1 MNELINQMPEMYM
14 SETLYQK
21 LLNLP
26 VYGEEIREKKETE
39 RLMYLEDIYKIYLPN
54 QMTVEIYS
62 KVYLAILRS
71 LQKKNSRAMVRQQNE
86 NYKKICRMDSNSII
100 GGGDSFL
107 IVGNSGIGKSLAIAK
122 AIELA
127 TAEKIIEQEKPYTKI
142 IPCLNVQ
149 CPFDCSVKGLL
160 LEILRKIDEQ
170 LDTQYYRNAHK
181 SGATTDMLIG
191 SISQIAINH
200 IGLLVVDEIQNVVSH
215 KGGMNLVRML
225 TQFINNS
232 GISIC
237 MVGTPEAEVFFEKE
251 DYLARRALG
260 LKYTKFPYD
269 DYFRKFC
276 RTVFSYQ
283 YVKEKT
289 EISEDMIEWLYE
301 HSGGILA
308 HVITILH
315 DAQEIAILTG
325 KEILNLETMNEAYR
339 QRMSSIHSYIQAP
352 VTLKEKRQIKKKAEE
367 QVKESITKDGFSIFE
382 TIMIAKKENRDIISL
397 LKEHIQITEVSI

>member
-1 MNELINQMPEMYM
+1 MNELIRQMPEMYM
-14 SETLYQK
+14 SEELYQK
-21 LLNLP
+21 FLYLP
-26 VYGEEIREKKETE
+26 EYNEEMRKHKETE

-54 QMTVEIYS
+54 AMSVEIYS

-71 LQKKNSRAMVRQQNE
+71 LQKKNSRAMIRQQNE
-86 NYKKICRMDSNSII
+86 NYKKICKIESNAII

-127 TAEKIIEQEKPYTKI
+127 TEGKIIEQENPYTKI

-170 LDTQYYRNAHK
+170 LDTQYYRNAYK

-200 IGLLVVDEIQNVVSH
+200 IGLLIVDEIQNVVSH

-237 MVGTPEAEVFFEKE
+237 MVGTPEAEVFFERE

-269 DYFRKFC
+269 DYFKKFC

-289 EISEDMIEWLYE
+289 EITEDTIEWIYE

-308 HVITILH
+308 HVITILY
-315 DAQEIAILTG
+315 DAQEIAILSG
-325 KEILNLETMNEAYR
+325 KEVLNLETMNEAYR
-339 QRMSSIHSYIQAP
+339 QRMSSLHSHIQAP
-352 VTLKEKRQIKKKAEE
+352 ITLKEKRQMKKRVEQ
-367 QVKESITKDGFSIFE
+367 QVKESVVKEGFSIFE
-382 TIMIAKKENRDIISL
+382 TVMVAKRENRDAIHL
-397 LKEHIQITEVSI
+397 LKDFIPITEVSV

>member
-1 MNELINQMPEMYM
+1 MNELIRQMPEMYM
-14 SETLYQK
+14 SEELYQK
-21 LLNLP
+21 LLYLP
-26 VYGEEIREKKETE
+26 EYKEEMRKAKPTE
-39 RLMYLEDIYKIYLPN
+39 RLMYLEDIYKIYIPN
-54 QMTVEIYS
+54 AMTIEIYS

-71 LQKKNSRAMVRQQNE
+71 LQKKNSRAMVKQQNE
-86 NYKKICRMDSNSII
+86 NYKKICKIESNAII
-100 GGGDSFL
+100 GGGDTFL
-107 IVGNSGIGKSLAIAK
+107 IVGNSGIGKSLAITK

-127 TAEKIIEQEKPYTKI
+127 TEERIIEQEKPYTKI

-170 LDTQYYRNAHK
+170 LDTQYYRNAYK

-200 IGLLVVDEIQNVVSH
+200 IGLLIVDEIQNVVSH

-237 MVGTPEAEVFFEKE
+237 MVGTPEAEVFFERE

-269 DYFRKFC
+269 DYFKKFC
-276 RTVFSYQ
+276 RAVFLYQ

-289 EISEDMIEWLYE
+289 EITEDTIEWIYE

-315 DAQEIAILTG
+315 DAQEIAILSG
-325 KEILNLETMNEAYR
+325 KEVLNLETMNEAYR
-339 QRMSSIHSYIQAP
+339 QRMSSLHSHIQAP
-352 VTLKEKRQIKKKAEE
+352 ITLKEKRQMKKRVEQ
-367 QVKESITKDGFSIFE
+367 QVKESVVKEGFSIFE
-382 TIMIAKKENRDIISL
+382 TVMVAKRENRDAIHL
-397 LKEHIQITEVSI
+397 LKDFIPITEVSV